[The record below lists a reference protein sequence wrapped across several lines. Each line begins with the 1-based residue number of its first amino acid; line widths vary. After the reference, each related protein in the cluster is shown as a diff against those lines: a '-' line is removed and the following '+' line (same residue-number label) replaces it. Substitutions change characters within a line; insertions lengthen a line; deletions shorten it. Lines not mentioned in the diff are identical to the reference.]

1 MFSKLLNYFEDFEQ
15 EYKFR
20 INFIG
25 LVSIFFLFWLIHEIK
40 LKTEL
45 KLPDIINIPNF
56 IGNVDSTI
64 LALGGGLIVGFLLTR
79 ATKLNSSKIFRL
91 SILAGTLIGLVQ
103 NILIETKFGMNLL
116 NQPNVSDPLDVLWGT
131 IFCLVA
137 CFVSFKVEK
146 I

>member
-1 MFSKLLNYFEDFEQ
+1 M
-15 EYKFR
+15 
-20 INFIG
+20 
-25 LVSIFFLFWLIHEIK
+25 
-40 LKTEL
+40 T
-45 KLPDIINIPNF
+45 NF

-64 LALGGGLIVGFLLTR
+64 LALGSGFIVGLLLTR

>member
-1 MFSKLLNYFEDFEQ
+1 MLSKLLNYFEDFEQ

-25 LVSIFFLFWLIHEIK
+25 LSLIFFLFWLIHEIK
-40 LKTEL
+40 LKAEL

-64 LALGGGLIVGFLLTR
+64 LALVGGFIVGFLLTR

-91 SILAGTLIGLVQ
+91 TILAGTLIGLVQ
-103 NILIETKFGMNLL
+103 NILIETKFGMKLL

-131 IFCLVA
+131 AFCLIA

-146 I
+146 V